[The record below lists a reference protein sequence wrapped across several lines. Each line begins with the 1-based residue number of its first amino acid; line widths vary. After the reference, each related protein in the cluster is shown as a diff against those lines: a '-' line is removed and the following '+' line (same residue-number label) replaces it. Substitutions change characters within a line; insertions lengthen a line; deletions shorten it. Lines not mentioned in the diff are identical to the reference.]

1 MARRS
6 RLRNCRSR
14 PAARALDI
22 VARRLYSSQY
32 NHTGDNMTSSRR
44 AFVLA
49 AVALAAVASA
59 TGLLVPS
66 AYAQNPPVKLVVGAP
81 PGGTTDTV
89 ARNIGANMAKL
100 LDRTVIVENR
110 PGAGGN
116 IAADYVADS
125 APDGNTLLV
134 SFNSFSIN
142 ASLYKNLPFDPR
154 KDFTPISMLA
164 TVPSVLVA
172 RKDFPAGNVA
182 DLIKLAKASPGK
194 YTMALGGIGSSLHMA
209 GERMKMMAGLDI
221 VNVPYKGTT
230 PAVTD
235 LLGGQVDMMFGSTLN
250 VMPHVKSGA
259 LKALGVTSAGP
270 LASLPGIPPIGDT
283 IKGFESNAWFAL
295 FGPAKLPA
303 DTLARLNDAARKAV
317 AAPEFRRLL
326 EQESAQAVSSTP
338 EELKKFVNE
347 DIDRYA
353 EVVKFTGATVD

>member
-1 MARRS
+1 M
-6 RLRNCRSR
+6 
-14 PAARALDI
+14 RA
-22 VARRLYSSQY
+22 
-32 NHTGDNMTSSRR
+32 SRR
-44 AFVLA
+44 AFAISLA
-49 AVALAAVASA
+49 ALAAASA
-59 TGLLVPS
+59 AIP
-66 AYAQNPPVKLVVGAP
+66 AHAQQTPPIKLVVGAP

-89 ARNIGANMAKL
+89 ARSIGTTMGKEL
-100 LDRTVIVENR
+100 GRTVIVENR

-116 IAADYVADS
+116 IAADYVAKS
-125 APDGNTLLV
+125 AADGNTLLV

-164 TVPSVLVA
+164 SVPSVLVA
-172 RKDFPAGNVA
+172 RKDFPASNMA
-182 DLIKLAKASPGK
+182 ELITLAKAHPGK

-221 VNVPYKGTT
+221 INVPYKGTT

-250 VMPHVKSGA
+250 VIPHVRSGS
-259 LKALGVTSAGP
+259 LKALGVSSAKP
-270 LASLPGIPPIGDT
+270 LESLPGVPPIGDT

-295 FGPAKLPA
+295 FGPARLPA

-317 AAPEFRRLL
+317 AAPDFRRLL
-326 EQESAQAVSSTP
+326 ERESATAVSSTP
-338 EELKKFVNE
+338 EELVKFVNE

-353 EVVKFTGATVD
+353 EVVKFTGATVE

>member
-1 MARRS
+1 M
-6 RLRNCRSR
+6 
-14 PAARALDI
+14 RA
-22 VARRLYSSQY
+22 
-32 NHTGDNMTSSRR
+32 SRR
-44 AFVLA
+44 AFA
-49 AVALAAVASA
+49 ISIAALAAASA
-59 TGLLVPS
+59 TIP
-66 AYAQNPPVKLVVGAP
+66 AHAQQTPPIKLVVGAP

-89 ARNIGANMAKL
+89 ARSIGTTMGKEL
-100 LDRTVIVENR
+100 GRTVIVENR

-116 IAADYVADS
+116 IAADYVAKS
-125 APDGNTLLV
+125 AADGNTLLV

-164 TVPSVLVA
+164 SVPSVLVA
-172 RKDFPAGNVA
+172 RKDFPASNMA
-182 DLIKLAKASPGK
+182 ELITLAKAHPGK

-221 VNVPYKGTT
+221 INVPYKGTT

-250 VMPHVKSGA
+250 VIPHVKSGS
-259 LKALGVTSAGP
+259 LKALGVSSAKP
-270 LASLPGIPPIGDT
+270 LESLPGVPPIGDT

-303 DTLARLNDAARKAV
+303 DTLAKLNDAARKAV
-317 AAPEFRRLL
+317 AAPDFRRLL
-326 EQESAQAVSSTP
+326 ERESATAVSSTP
-338 EELKKFVNE
+338 EELVKFVNE

-353 EVVKFTGATVD
+353 EVVKFTGATVE